1 MDIVE
6 RVVRLND
13 AISQVESQ
21 ASALRHDI
29 MRVGTGLAVPACD
42 SSPQRDD
49 GPQRDGPQLDG
60 PVRRHTARMLK
71 TDLLPPEILND
82 PRFWDVVAT
91 DDADPRGPVD
101 SPAYL
106 RPDMPVKADPWRYRC

>member
-13 AISQVESQ
+13 AISQVERQ

-29 MRVGTGLAVPACD
+29 MRMGTGLAGPACD

-49 GPQRDGPQLDG
+49 GPQRYRPIGMAPNWM
-60 PVRRHTARMLK
+60 VRSGVTRRAC
-71 TDLLPPEILND
+71 
-82 PRFWDVVAT
+82 
-91 DDADPRGPVD
+91 
-101 SPAYL
+101 S
-106 RPDMPVKADPWRYRC
+106 RPTCCHPKS